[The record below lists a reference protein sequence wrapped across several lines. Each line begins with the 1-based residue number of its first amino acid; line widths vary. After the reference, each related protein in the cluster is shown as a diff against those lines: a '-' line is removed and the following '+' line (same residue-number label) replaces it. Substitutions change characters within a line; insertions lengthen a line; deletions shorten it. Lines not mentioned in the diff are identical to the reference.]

1 MDQGM
6 GGFAFTPLFDISPI
20 SELQNSS
27 SDCWPVLPKSHN
39 LAMIGMDTA
48 LGNYTLEGNLAEVY
62 KITPVLTVFFSKRDG
77 GLVDGTSA
85 QLTCLNVITEDS
97 KDAPSMSSRNLL
109 RVGVALLAALLFN
122 TFF

>member
-1 MDQGM
+1 MQLYHELGDNQVDEYRDLTGMDQGM

-48 LGNYTLEGNLAEVY
+48 LV
-62 KITPVLTVFFSKRDG
+62 G
-77 GLVDGTSA
+77 G
-85 QLTCLNVITEDS
+85 
-97 KDAPSMSSRNLL
+97 
-109 RVGVALLAALLFN
+109 
-122 TFF
+122 